1 MNSNLIFKEQTLKF
15 NKEEQNIF
23 ILQQH
28 NNDWANIFKEMILQG
43 RDKVT
48 QRLVTSMHRENLVKA
63 RTQSK
68 KILSRDLIMLDIST
82 THILEIQFPQAKQ
95 TLYAPITGEHALIE
109 LMLKAL
115 STLKITL
122 QIRLH
127 EYTIQMKFL
136 SVF

>member
-1 MNSNLIFKEQTLKF
+1 MNLNLIFKEQTLKF
-15 NKEEQNIF
+15 NKEEQETYLF
-23 ILQQH
+23 LQQH
-28 NNDWANIFKEMILQG
+28 NSDWANIFKEMILQG

-95 TLYAPITGEHALIE
+95 TLYAPITGD
-109 LMLKAL
+109 
-115 STLKITL
+115 
-122 QIRLH
+122 
-127 EYTIQMKFL
+127 F
-136 SVF
+136 

>member
-1 MNSNLIFKEQTLKF
+1 
-15 NKEEQNIF
+15 
-23 ILQQH
+23 
-28 NNDWANIFKEMILQG
+28 MILQG

-95 TLYAPITGEHALIE
+95 TLYALSLENTPLIE

-115 STLKITL
+115 STLKMTL

>member
-1 MNSNLIFKEQTLKF
+1 
-15 NKEEQNIF
+15 
-23 ILQQH
+23 
-28 NNDWANIFKEMILQG
+28 MILQG

-48 QRLVTSMHRENLVKA
+48 QRLVTSMHRENLVKT

-95 TLYAPITGEHALIE
+95 TLYALSLENTPLIE

-115 STLKITL
+115 STLKMTL